1 MSGCILTDR
10 GYSNRLRDLLE
21 HTGKLTFEDLKLLR
35 LGRHFRIDDQTKLI
49 IGRNEKE
56 NKLLDFHKRDHHFR
70 IEALDC
76 GSPVTPLIGNASE
89 VKLNKAASLT
99 VRYSSAR
106 DNALVTV
113 SVTGPDVDKT
123 IAFSPAAHEL
133 SESLQ
138 PVR

>member
-1 MSGCILTDR
+1 M
-10 GYSNRLRDLLE
+10 LE
-21 HTGKLTFEDLKLLR
+21 HSGKLTFEDLNRLR

-56 NKLLDFHKRDHHFR
+56 NKLLDFHKRDHHYR

-76 GSPVTPLIGNASE
+76 GSPVTLLIGNASE
-89 VKLNKAASLT
+89 VNLNKATSLT

-106 DNALVTV
+106 DDALVTV
-113 SVTGPDVDKT
+113 SVTGPDVDRT
-123 IAFSPAAHEL
+123 IAFSPGAHEL
-133 SESLQ
+133 SETLH